1 MLPGGDI
8 LEEKTD
14 YTGVEELEILE
25 AATNYR
31 SYLAGLICDLARRSK
46 GPEVV
51 DFGTGIGTYAEHAR
65 DAGMAVTAVE
75 IDPELRSRS
84 IARGF
89 TTVDS
94 LASLDDER
102 FDGVFSFNVL
112 EHIDDDEEA
121 LTQLCRVTKPGGS
134 LLLYVPA
141 FMVLYGGMDKRV
153 GHVRRYRRKALASSV
168 NASGWRVV
176 SHEYVDSLGFLAALV
191 HRLFGAK
198 DGTFSRG
205 SLVAYDRLAFPVSRV
220 LDRLVHRWFGKNV
233 LVWAV
238 KPS

>member
-1 MLPGGDI
+1 M
-8 LEEKTD
+8 ENTAD
-14 YTGVEELEILE
+14 YSGVEELEILE

-31 SYLAGLICDLARRSK
+31 SYLAGLIGELGSRAK
-46 GPEVV
+46 GPAVV
-51 DFGTGIGTYAEHAR
+51 DFGTGIGTYAQQAR
-65 DAGMAVTAVE
+65 QANMAVTAVE
-75 IDPELRSRS
+75 IDPELHKRSV
-84 IARGF
+84 ARGF
-89 TTVDS
+89 TTV
-94 LASLDDER
+94 ASLDTLDDNS

-112 EHIDDDEEA
+112 EHIDDDAGA
-121 LTQLCRVTKPGGS
+121 LADLFRVTKPGGW

-153 GHVRRYRRKALASSV
+153 GHVRRYRREPLASSV
-168 NASGWRVV
+168 SAAGWRVV
-176 SHEYVDSLGFLAALV
+176 SHEYVDSLGFLAALA
-191 HRLFGAK
+191 HRLFGSK

-205 SLVAYDRLAFPVSRV
+205 SLVAYDRVAFPVSRV